1 LNETSKSQTK
11 NAIKMSAKNYIY
23 TKGYGDFMANVVIMP
38 KVGISVESCIITK
51 WHKQKGDTV
60 KEGEILFSYETDKAS
75 VDEESKFSGTLLE
88 LFCAEGDEVPVLQNV
103 CVIGNPGESIAEF
116 MPASAAPT
124 TPDATPANVASAA
137 EQKATSQAGQTA
149 PATEM
154 IINEGKI
161 KVSPRAKNLSEKAG
175 VDLRMTVAT
184 GPEGR
189 VIERDVKDMIAKG
202 LTFTKAGVEAFK
214 NADITGIQG
223 SGIGGKITASDSLAK
238 VAPQSQQVSTPQ
250 SNAPEFEAVKLNNV
264 RKFIAKSMVNSLN
277 TMAQLTLN
285 ASFDASEIMKFRATL
300 KNNGAAFGMDSITI
314 NDMMLFAVARTLK
327 NHKDLNANLVDDTMY
342 YYNDV
347 NLGVAVDTE
356 RGLMVPTLF
365 AADKKSLSE
374 LSKQAKALI
383 TDSQKGSISPDL
395 LKGGTFTV
403 TNLGT
408 LDVESFTPVINPP
421 QTGILGVCNIVQKVR
436 EVNGVIKTYPSMGL
450 SLTFD
455 HRAIDGAPAAKFLK
469 ELKYNLENF
478 SMLLAK

>member
-1 LNETSKSQTK
+1 
-11 NAIKMSAKNYIY
+11 
-23 TKGYGDFMANVVIMP
+23 MATVVLMP

-60 KEGEILFSYETDKAS
+60 KEGDILFSYETDKAS
-75 VDEESKFSGTLLE
+75 VDEEAKVSGTMLE
-88 LFCAEGDEVPVLQNV
+88 VFYAEGDEVPVLQNV
-103 CVIGNPGESIAEF
+103 CVIGNPGENIAEF
-116 MPASAAPT
+116 MPAGAAP
-124 TPDATPANVASAA
+124 ATAEAVQAT
-137 EQKATSQAGQTA
+137 EQKATAQTEQATPTA
-149 PATEM
+149 V
-154 IINEGKI
+154 ILNEGKI
-161 KVSPRAKNLSEKAG
+161 KVSPRAKNLAEKSG
-175 VDLRMTVAT
+175 VDLRMTTAT

-189 VIERDVKDMIAKG
+189 IIERDVKDMLAKG
-202 LTFTKAGVEAFK
+202 LTFTKAGMDAFK
-214 NADITGIQG
+214 GADSSGVTG
-223 SGIGGKITASDSLAK
+223 SGIGGKITAGDSYTPAA
-238 VAPQSQQVSTPQ
+238 APIQPATTNASSQSAQ
-250 SNAPEFEAVKLNNV
+250 PEFEAVKLPNI
-264 RKFIAKSMVNSLN
+264 RKFIAKAMVNSLS

-285 ASFDASEIMKFRATL
+285 ASFDATEIMKYRANL
-300 KNNGAAFGMDSITI
+300 KNTGASFGLEAITI

-342 YYNDV
+342 YFRDV

-365 AADKKSLSE
+365 AADKKTLSE
-374 LSKQAKALI
+374 ISREAKVLI
-383 TDSQKGSISPDL
+383 SDCQQGSISLDL

-421 QTGILGVCNIVQKVR
+421 QTGILGVCTIVQKVR

-469 ELKYNLENF
+469 ELKGNLENF
-478 SMLLAK
+478 SMMLAK